1 MKNLNSV
8 IYLVS
13 LGCTVYSDVFHVLPI
28 QIDIAGDLLRAE
40 QNREGSKEGEL
51 IRNYIKEGKIVPSY
65 VTVKLLENA
74 MNEIIQ
80 KSDDKTGRFLI
91 DGFPRQLDQAH
102 NFDNDVCNSRFAL
115 FLNCP
120 EQTMENRLTER
131 SKTSGRIDDNIESIR
146 KRFKTFVET
155 SMPVIDYYKSLNK
168 VVEVDC
174 TPSVDEV
181 YAKVKPAIM
190 SQLN

>member
-13 LGCTVYSDVFHVLPI
+13 LGCTVYSEVIHVLPI

-80 KSDDKTGRFLI
+80 NSDDKTGRFLI

-155 SMPVIDYYKSLNK
+155 SMPVIDYYESLNK

-190 SQLN
+190 NQLN

>member
-13 LGCTVYSDVFHVLPI
+13 LGCAVSSEDIHVLPI

-74 MNEIIQ
+74 MNDIIQ
-80 KSDDKTGRFLI
+80 NPMIKL
-91 DGFPRQLDQAH
+91 
-102 NFDNDVCNSRFAL
+102 
-115 FLNCP
+115 
-120 EQTMENRLTER
+120 
-131 SKTSGRIDDNIESIR
+131 
-146 KRFKTFVET
+146 
-155 SMPVIDYYKSLNK
+155 
-168 VVEVDC
+168 VD
-174 TPSVDEV
+174 S
-181 YAKVKPAIM
+181 
-190 SQLN
+190 